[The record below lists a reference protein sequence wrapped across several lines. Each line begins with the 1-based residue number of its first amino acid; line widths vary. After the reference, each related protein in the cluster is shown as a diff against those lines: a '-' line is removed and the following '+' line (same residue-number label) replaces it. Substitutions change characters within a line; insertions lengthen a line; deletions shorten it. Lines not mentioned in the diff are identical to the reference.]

1 MCGIVG
7 IYLKNKELYSQ
18 LGRLFSP
25 MLREMGTEDQIALG
39 LQSIEITSIKTLKLH
54 CIHQLKILIGQK
66 LRNQF
71 LTILN

>member
-25 MLREMGTEDQIALG
+25 MLREMGDRGPDSSGFAIY
-39 LQSIEITSIKTLKLH
+39 
-54 CIHQLKILIGQK
+54 
-66 LRNQF
+66 RNN
-71 LTILN
+71 LNKNFN

>member
-25 MLREMGTEDQIALG
+25 MLREMGIEDQIVLV
-39 LQSIEITSIKTLKLH
+39 LQSIEITSIKTLKLR